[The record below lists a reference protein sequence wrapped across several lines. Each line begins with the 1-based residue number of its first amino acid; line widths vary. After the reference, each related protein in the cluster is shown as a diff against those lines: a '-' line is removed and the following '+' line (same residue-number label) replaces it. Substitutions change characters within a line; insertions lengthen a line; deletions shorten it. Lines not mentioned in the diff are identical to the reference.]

1 VREGIRAPR
10 RLALGLPSP
19 HLARYEALAPSRHL
33 AKDHQGVP
41 ISTYTRA
48 AGDALRNLGDFA
60 SDLVTPTVR
69 LGVTGLARSGK
80 TVFIT
85 ALVHNLIAGGR
96 LPFFDAAAQGR
107 LLRVY
112 LEPQPDEIVPRF
124 EFENHLADLTGVPP
138 RWPESTRRISQ
149 LRLTLEYS
157 PTKFWK
163 RQLGRDRLHIDIVDY
178 PGEWLL
184 DLPLL
189 GIDYADWARTAIEQ
203 SREPERRSAAKA
215 WHRAL
220 AAVDP
225 AAPADEALA
234 GKLSDLF
241 KAYLREAR
249 SDQYALS
256 TLPPGRFLMPGDL
269 EGSPA
274 LTFAPLDAGAE
285 EASFARGSMWALME
299 RRYEAYKSR
308 VVRPFFRDHFARLDR
323 QIVLIDVLAALNGGS
338 HAVNDL
344 ERAMTEILECFRPGA
359 NSLWSSLFAPRIDRI
374 VLAATKADHLH
385 HGSHDR
391 LEAIL
396 AALTEKAMQRARYAG
411 ADVKV
416 LALAAVRATRE
427 GEAKRN
433 GEKLPC
439 IVGYPL
445 AGERIGR
452 RTFDGNEPFAIFPG
466 DLPTDPHEALQGW
479 QTEAGEMRFVRFRPP
494 DPVQLPSGSFAPF
507 PNIRLD
513 RAIQAL
519 IGDRLE

>member
-1 VREGIRAPR
+1 
-10 RLALGLPSP
+10 
-19 HLARYEALAPSRHL
+19 
-33 AKDHQGVP
+33 VP
-41 ISTYTRA
+41 ISTYTDA
-48 AGDALRNLGDFA
+48 AGDAFRNIGDFA
-60 SDLVTPTVR
+60 SGLVTPTVR

-107 LLRVY
+107 LLRAY
-112 LEPQPDEIVPRF
+112 LEPQPDELVPRF
-124 EFENHLADLTGVPP
+124 EYEKHLADLTADPP

-149 LRLTLEYS
+149 LRLTLEYAS
-157 PTKFWK
+157 TKFWK
-163 RQLGRDRLHIDIVDY
+163 RQLGRERLHIDIVDY

-189 GIDYADWARTAIEQ
+189 QLDYAAWSRAALEQARA
-203 SREPERRSAAKA
+203 PERKAASKD

-220 AAVDP
+220 AVAKP
-225 AAPADEALA
+225 ADPADEAEA
-234 GKLSDLF
+234 ATLSDLF
-241 KAYLREAR
+241 KAYLTATR
-249 SDQYALS
+249 SDQYTLS

-274 LTFAPLDAGAE
+274 LTFAPLDAKDA
-285 EASFARGSMWALME
+285 ASFPRGSLWSLME
-299 RRYEAYKSR
+299 RRYEAYKSY
-308 VVRPFFRDHFARLDR
+308 VVRPFFRDHFSRLDR
-323 QIVLIDVLAALNGGS
+323 QIVLIDVLAALNGG
-338 HAVNDL
+338 HAAVMDL
-344 ERAMTEILECFRPGA
+344 ERAMTEILECYRTGA
-359 NSLWSSLFAPRIDRI
+359 NSLWSNLFAPRIDRI

-385 HGSHDR
+385 HESHDR

-396 AALTEKAMQRARYAG
+396 SLLTDKAMDRARYAG
-411 ADVKV
+411 AEVKV

-427 GEAKRN
+427 GQAKRN
-433 GEKLPC
+433 GETLPC

-445 AGERIGR
+445 PGETIGR
-452 RTFDGNEPFAIFPG
+452 RTFDGNEAFAIFPG
-466 DLPTDPHEALQGW
+466 DLPADPQKALQGW

-494 DPVQLPSGSFAPF
+494 DPVALPSGGFAPF

>member
-1 VREGIRAPR
+1 
-10 RLALGLPSP
+10 
-19 HLARYEALAPSRHL
+19 
-33 AKDHQGVP
+33 VP
-41 ISTYTRA
+41 ISSYTHA
-48 AGDALRNLGDFA
+48 AGDAVRNIGDLA
-60 SDLVTPTVR
+60 SGFVTPTVR

-107 LLRVY
+107 LLRAY

-124 EFENHLADLTGVPP
+124 EYEKHLADLTSTPP
-138 RWPESTRRISQ
+138 VWPESTRRISQ
-149 LRLTLEYS
+149 LRLTLEYAS
-157 PTKFWK
+157 TKFWK
-163 RQLGRDRLHIDIVDY
+163 RQLGRERLHIDIVDY

-189 GIDYADWARTAIEQ
+189 QLDYATWSRNAISQARA
-203 SREPERRSAAKA
+203 PERKTAAKA

-220 AAVDP
+220 GGIDPNAA
-225 AAPADEALA
+225 ADEALA
-234 GKLSDLF
+234 AKLSDVF
-241 KAYLREAR
+241 KAYLTAAR

-274 LTFAPLDAGAE
+274 LTFAPLDAQGA
-285 EASFARGSMWALME
+285 ASFTRGSLWALME
-299 RRYEAYKSR
+299 RRYEAYKSY

-323 QIVLIDVLAALNGGS
+323 QIVLIDVLAALNGG
-338 HAVNDL
+338 HDAVADL
-344 ERAMTEILECFRPGA
+344 ERAMTEILECYRTGS
-359 NSLWSSLFAPRIDRI
+359 NTLWSSLFAPRIDRI
-374 VLAATKADHLH
+374 VMAATKADHLH
-385 HGSHDR
+385 HESHDR

-396 AALTEKAMQRARYAG
+396 SLLTDKAIETARYGG
-411 ADVKV
+411 AAVKV

-427 GEAKRN
+427 GQAKRN
-433 GEKLPC
+433 GETLPC

-445 AGERIGR
+445 AGETIGR
-452 RTFDGNEPFAIFPG
+452 RTFDGTQAFAIFPG
-466 DLPTDPHEALQGW
+466 DLPADPKKALEGW
-479 QTEAGEMRFVRFRPP
+479 QTESGEMRFVRFRPP
-494 DPVQLPSGSFAPF
+494 DPVPLPSGGFAPF

-519 IGDRLE
+519 IGDYLE